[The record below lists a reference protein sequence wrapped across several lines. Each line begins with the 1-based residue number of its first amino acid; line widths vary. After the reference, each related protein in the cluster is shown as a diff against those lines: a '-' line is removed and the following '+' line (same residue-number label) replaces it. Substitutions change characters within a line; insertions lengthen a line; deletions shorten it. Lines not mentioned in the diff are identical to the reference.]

1 MDKLI
6 QLAKNAVH
14 SPSQEYW
21 ISKEGKIL
29 EDGIL
34 EGSMVE
40 LRSLLNIFMKL
51 VASEWHFVQS
61 IEIFGRGGPAPGLG
75 VGWGASG
82 GGFWSAAV
90 LLAQIDAGFLIYLLK
105 IFQLLS
111 STDTPTVEA
120 MTFTMQRIN
129 SALSACLTAGPR
141 DSVIVEEAL
150 NILLHVYVLKHFDRC
165 LPIGG
170 GSQTTPLPRVAASAP
185 KPTRGLAADPSFFLF
200 F

>member
-82 GGFWSAAV
+82 GGFWSAAI

-105 IFQLLS
+105 NFQLLS

-120 MTFTMQRIN
+120 KDQF
-129 SALSACLTAGPR
+129 CLKCMFNCWAQG
-141 DSVIVEEAL
+141 
-150 NILLHVYVLKHFDRC
+150 
-165 LPIGG
+165 
-170 GSQTTPLPRVAASAP
+170 
-185 KPTRGLAADPSFFLF
+185 
-200 F
+200 